1 MSLSKPHPMYTYA
14 VTAYQANKC
23 VSVARLLSGRFRLG
37 SLVRHF
43 YPDKVSGICELCN
56 LELEDIPH
64 LIIPKCPKLADRTQ
78 LLLKYA
84 KDSLANCSTAAAI
97 FDNIIHGEDDEL
109 KVQFMLDPSVIPEII
124 LAAQENKNLLG
135 KLFKVSTTW
144 CYSLVRTRRKLL
156 DS

>member
-1 MSLSKPHPMYTYA
+1 M
-14 VTAYQANKC
+14 
-23 VSVARLLSGRFRLG
+23 G

-64 LIIPKCPKLADRTQ
+64 LIIPKCPKLADRAQ

-135 KLFKVSTTW
+135 KLFKVKYQLLGVTHLLELEGSFWIREFFQTNFEHYNRW
-144 CYSLVRTRRKLL
+144 LLV
-156 DS
+156 